1 MHEKNMFEL
10 SWDPLP
16 TQRISSV
23 TNTNSLLP
31 QPRFSCVDI
40 SRPSIF
46 LLKGLFL
53 DSIFI
58 ARGLDFTR
66 IISVALGFIHRQY
79 FFHVSINLSV
89 AIGFIRRQ
97 CISCGPLFF
106 IFDTQSCNKSGPRG
120 NLSSAH

>member
-1 MHEKNMFEL
+1 MHDKNMFEL
-10 SWDPLP
+10 SRDPLP

-40 SRPSIF
+40 SQPSIF

-66 IISVALGFIHRQY
+66 IILQLLLVSFIDNIFFMSRLIFQFLLVSFIDNVFPVA
-79 FFHVSINLSV
+79 FFS
-89 AIGFIRRQ
+89 
-97 CISCGPLFF
+97 LF
-106 IFDTQSCNKSGPRG
+106 
-120 NLSSAH
+120 